1 MASCQNRGMKIKK
14 SYRLRLAPDEI
25 IGHFGKVQL
34 VRKHD
39 GRHELVGG
47 TEDERLKVMKWCR
60 RFASFLV
67 FVEVGEVV
75 MVG

>member
-1 MASCQNRGMKIKK
+1 MKIKK

-39 GRHELVGG
+39 GRHVLLGG
-47 TEDERLKVMKWCR
+47 EEDERLKVRQWCD
-60 RFASFLV
+60 RFAPFLE
-67 FVEVGEVV
+67 FVEAVQVV
-75 MVG
+75 VVAA

>member
-14 SYRLRLAPDEI
+14 SYSLKLAPDEI

-47 TEDERLKVMKWCR
+47 TEDERQRVRQWCD
-60 RFASFLV
+60 RFASFLD
-67 FVEVGEVV
+67 FVERVEVAV
-75 MVG
+75 AA